1 MRLALIFNK
10 TRADTTGIYVERA
23 CQALGIPADHWWLR
37 DASRL
42 PLDYDLYLRID
53 HGDDYLTALPDGC
66 RPSAFY
72 AIDTHLPH
80 SWNKIRRI
88 VSRFDVVFCSH
99 RDGALRLRDAEWLPF
114 AGEPTPPGMRDGGKV
129 YDVAFVGTDGGVPR
143 KFFLQALRERYP
155 RHFIGTADHRDLMAI
170 YRRAGVGF
178 NYSIANDVNMRI
190 FEVLAS
196 ETLLVTNALA
206 SDDLC
211 RLGLEDRR
219 HLVLYRR
226 PSQVF
231 DLIDHYLAH
240 PDEREAIA
248 ASGAAV
254 VRQRHT
260 YVHRMR
266 QLLMTVSR
274 RLGVALPAHLQEL
287 TPCGS

>member
-1 MRLALIFNK
+1 MPS
-10 TRADTTGIYVERA
+10 TRTCRIAGTRSAASCRGSMWSSAPIGMGRCGCETPSGF
-23 CQALGIPADHWWLR
+23 PSP
-37 DASRL
+37 ASR
-42 PLDYDLYLRID
+42 
-53 HGDDYLTALPDGC
+53 
-66 RPSAFY
+66 RPQGF
-72 AIDTHLPH
+72 
-80 SWNKIRRI
+80 
-88 VSRFDVVFCSH
+88 
-99 RDGALRLRDAEWLPF
+99 
-114 AGEPTPPGMRDGGKV
+114 
-129 YDVAFVGTDGGVPR
+129 
-143 KFFLQALRERYP
+143 
-155 RHFIGTADHRDLMAI
+155 GTADPRDLIAV

-190 FEVLAS
+190 FEVLAA

-206 SDDLC
+206 SDDLR

-226 PSQVF
+226 TSQVF